1 LQRPADALSR
11 SRRALELF
19 RAAGHLPGQAMALND
34 VSFSPVLLGGYKQA
48 IANCEQAPDAI
59 WEAGG
64 RRGPGRGISRPRTA
78 V

>member
-11 SRRALELF
+11 ARRALELV

-34 VSFSPVLLGGYKQA
+34 VGFCHVLLGDYQQA
-48 IANCEQAPDAI
+48 IANCEQALDAI
-59 WEAGG
+59 REAGA
-64 RRGPGRGISRPRTA
+64 RRGPGRGISRPRAA